1 MEVYSEEI
9 LKAYMYKFEHMETL
23 PEEYS
28 LRPSMNPRRADNPT
42 WKALKI
48 IMDTPMAYMMIGDC
62 STYNFYLYNSRKH
75 GLLIVY
81 RGVFSSS
88 IGFYPTTREN
98 VAKQVER
105 NRMSVDEYMR
115 RVAYEYEPLLRNSP
129 RPDFPIV
136 VFNVNRMELES
147 FLVASTIDLF
157 EKEQRFSFRL
167 GSSSGYDFYLTRVLT
182 YRMGRR
188 VEYLMMVYH
197 NPNVDEDSHENE
209 YGGFEVTREE
219 LEEYLM

>member
-1 MEVYSEEI
+1 M
-9 LKAYMYKFEHMETL
+9 KAYMYKFEQMETL

-28 LRPSMNPRRADNPT
+28 LHPYMNHRRANNPI

-81 RGVFSSS
+81 RGIFSGH
-88 IGFYPTTREN
+88 IGFYSTTREN

-115 RVAYEYEPLLRNSP
+115 RVAYEYTPALRSSP
-129 RPDFPIV
+129 KPDFPIV
-136 VFNVNRMELES
+136 AFTVNRAELES
-147 FLVASTIDLF
+147 YLAASTIDLF
-157 EKEQRFSFRL
+157 EKEQRFAFRL
-167 GSSSGYDFYLTRVLT
+167 GSSSGYDFYLVRVLT
-182 YRMGRR
+182 YRMGNRI
-188 VEYLMMVYH
+188 EYLMMIYH
-197 NPNVDEDSHENE
+197 NPNIDEDNVDSHGKE

-219 LEEYLM
+219 LDEYLM